1 MLPYGVDETMI
12 DIPKDQD
19 FDIPE
24 NLKLHNGI
32 LHARAMSEDP
42 AIKCLNTISLAR
54 NLKITMKKAGLLG
67 MVFFDDL
74 AKGNVTF
81 AQYMDYQIKGAN
93 EAWKEYTLGKQGSAV
108 AKADAVIGALLDLI
122 YDDRFVVQDK
132 NSFTGRGDK

>member
-1 MLPYGVDETMI
+1 MI

-54 NLKITMKKAGLLG
+54 NLKITMKKAGLLN
-67 MVFFDDL
+67 MVIFDEVVKIHATLGD
-74 AKGNVTF
+74 F
-81 AQYMDYQIKGAN
+81 MDYQIKGAN
-93 EAWKEYTLGKQGSAV
+93 EAWNDYTHGKGGYAV
-108 AKADAVIGALLDLI
+108 EKADAVIGALLDLI
-122 YDDRFVVQDK
+122 YDERFVIQDK
-132 NSFTGRGDK
+132 NSFTGRGEK

>member
-1 MLPYGVDETMI
+1 MI
-12 DIPKDQD
+12 DIPKDQE

-54 NLKITMKKAGLLG
+54 NLKITMKKAGLLN
-67 MVFFDDL
+67 MMIFDEM
-74 AKGNVTF
+74 AKGKVSLLQF
-81 AQYMDYQIKGAN
+81 IDYQIKGAN
-93 EAWKEYTLGKQGSAV
+93 EAWKEYTIGKQGSAV
-108 AKADAVIGALLDLI
+108 AKADAVIGELLDII
-122 YDDRFVVQDK
+122 YDDRFVIQDK